1 MSFVCND
8 TTKYLDEE
16 KIEKI
21 RLRDFAFNQ
30 NGQKIA
36 LPYIGL
42 KHININ
48 KTEKAISINNWKLK
62 TTVVM
67 FSCLNLAVYYFLS
80 FEILKN

>member
-1 MSFVCND
+1 MSFVCNN

-42 KHININ
+42 DHINN
-48 KTEKAISINNWKLK
+48 ETEKAISINNWKLK
-62 TTVVM
+62 TNVVM

-80 FEILKN
+80 FEILK

>member
-16 KIEKI
+16 KIKKI

-42 KHININ
+42 DHINN
-48 KTEKAISINNWKLK
+48 ETEKAISINN
-62 TTVVM
+62 
-67 FSCLNLAVYYFLS
+67 
-80 FEILKN
+80 